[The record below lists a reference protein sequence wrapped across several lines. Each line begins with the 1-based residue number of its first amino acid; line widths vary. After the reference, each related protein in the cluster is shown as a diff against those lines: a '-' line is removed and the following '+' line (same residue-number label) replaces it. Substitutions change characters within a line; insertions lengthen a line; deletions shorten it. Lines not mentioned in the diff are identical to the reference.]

1 MSRFTFE
8 TTLEGFI
15 NVGEPSGKFNNCTF
29 SFRIPPNLLEPIE
42 TDRHEALEWAK
53 TKLANPKRCEVALP
67 KWDED
72 GLVKYSY
79 AGPESRNPVPI
90 FVDAE
95 GTVLSPEIR
104 ASIRKG
110 TKARVIV
117 NQVGYPFGQK
127 VGTKFH
133 VLGVQILELN
143 SGAVTDSG
151 ELSEA
156 EVIALFQK
164 SAGFTQS
171 APAPRAVEQ
180 EPLGE
185 ATAYDF

>member
-72 GLVKYSY
+72 GLVKYTY

-151 ELSEA
+151 ELSED

-180 EPLGE
+180 EPNGE